1 MLPVVRKQG
10 GVLRGTRP
18 KGLPE
23 EKRFIEISQKTLA
36 QLGLVMHAV
45 QRRVAGQFRAIAERR
60 AMPVLL
66 IAPAVRQPGRWLWRQ
81 RYAACARWC

>member
-1 MLPVVRKQG
+1 MPPVVRKQG
-10 GVLRGTRP
+10 GDLRGTRP
-18 KGLPE
+18 QGVPE
-23 EKRFIEISQKTLA
+23 EKRFIEISPKTLV

-45 QRRVAGQFRAIAERR
+45 QRRVAGQFRAIAEWR

-66 IAPAVRQPGRWLWRQ
+66 IAPAVRQPGRWLWRR

>member
-1 MLPVVRKQG
+1 MPPVVRKQG
-10 GVLRGTRP
+10 GELRGTRP
-18 KGLPE
+18 QGVPD
-23 EKRFIEISQKTLA
+23 EKLSIEISQKRLA
-36 QLGLVMHAV
+36 QLGPFMHAV

-66 IAPAVRQPGRWLWRQ
+66 ISPAVRQPGRWLWRR